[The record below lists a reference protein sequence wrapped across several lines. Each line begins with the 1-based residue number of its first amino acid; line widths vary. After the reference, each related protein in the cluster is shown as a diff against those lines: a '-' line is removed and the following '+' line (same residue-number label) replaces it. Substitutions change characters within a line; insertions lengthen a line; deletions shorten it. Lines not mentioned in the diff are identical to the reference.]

1 LYAHDGVRTH
11 RHNLIYYYADGCG
24 HEGASDDAR
33 EPEWELFDLD
43 KDPYELNSVYHNPE
57 YAEIVAE
64 LKDELHR
71 LQDEVGDERYEKD
84 V

>member
-1 LYAHDGVRTH
+1 MGRKAPRTTP
-11 RHNLIYYYADGCG
+11 
-24 HEGASDDAR
+24 E